1 MHSHYKNQENIPYRS
16 KFAQEMSRYVASRSP
31 GRDDREDP
39 LTHFN
44 IYREL

>member
-1 MHSHYKNQENIPYRS
+1 MQTQYKNQDNLPYRS
-16 KFAQEMSRYVASRSP
+16 KFAQEISRYVASRSP
-31 GRDDREDP
+31 ARDDREDP